1 MSITKTNLQSLRKS
15 QFCCML
21 SILHA
26 FRTSNSRE
34 NKCKRGKLSKLSLKV
49 RIASLLLVNNHSHI
63 KELTLK
69 YQA

>member
-1 MSITKTNLQSLRKS
+1 
-15 QFCCML
+15 ML

-26 FRTSNSRE
+26 FRTSNSRK

-49 RIASLLLVNNHSHI
+49 RIASLLLVNNHTHI